1 MIEPKIL
8 LSGNNGFA
16 IRLKVCPVC
25 GKEGKMEKHHII
37 PKFLNPALNI
47 TITIHKA
54 CHLILNSAYN
64 KHPNLTTKNTS
75 KTFIEFR
82 NNYDNLRNDFYER
95 KLTRGQFGESLWNNL
110 VTFLENG
117 VELK

>member
-1 MIEPKIL
+1 MQKKLRYKKSRGAMRPIRTLFLGNL
-8 LSGNNGFA
+8 LAHLLLQNYQA
-16 IRLKVCPVC
+16 
-25 GKEGKMEKHHII
+25 
-37 PKFLNPALNI
+37 KFLNPALNI